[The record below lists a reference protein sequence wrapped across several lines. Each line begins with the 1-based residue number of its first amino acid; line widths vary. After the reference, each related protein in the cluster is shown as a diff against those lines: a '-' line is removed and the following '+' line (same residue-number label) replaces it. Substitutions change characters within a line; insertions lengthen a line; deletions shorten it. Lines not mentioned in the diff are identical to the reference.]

1 MRLPEPAS
9 WKPELTFIIDTVPQC
24 VHSVTSFLAQI
35 ADGPTA
41 DILRRRLCMSDSN
54 SILLID
60 SSARDRRHYSHIL
73 KAVSP
78 HSRFFEAGNG
88 ADGLK
93 LYRSQS
99 IDCVILE
106 LVLPDV
112 HGTDLLKQLANPARV
127 PRVPLI
133 VLTRL
138 SYPTIGKF
146 TKQNGATATFVK
158 KLTSDKVLQEA
169 VLAALS
175 LGAARSSPGKGC

>member
-1 MRLPEPAS
+1 MTS
-9 WKPELTFIIDTVPQC
+9 
-24 VHSVTSFLAQI
+24 SFLTQI
-35 ADGPTA
+35 ADGANRRHT
-41 DILRRRLCMSDSN
+41 DRRLCMSDTK

-60 SSARDRRHYSHIL
+60 GSARDRRHYSHIL

-78 HSRFFEAGNG
+78 HSLIFEAGNG

-112 HGTDLLKQLANPARV
+112 HGTDLFKQLALQAHL
-127 PRVPLI
+127 PRIPLI

-175 LGAARSSPGKGC
+175 VGSARSSPGKGC

>member
-1 MRLPEPAS
+1 
-9 WKPELTFIIDTVPQC
+9 
-24 VHSVTSFLAQI
+24 
-35 ADGPTA
+35 
-41 DILRRRLCMSDSN
+41 MSDCK

-60 SSARDRRHYSHIL
+60 NSARDRRHYSHIL

-78 HSRFFEAGNG
+78 HSHFFEAGNG

-112 HGTDLLKQLANPARV
+112 HGTDLLKQLASLARLR
-127 PRVPLI
+127 RVPLI

-175 LGAARSSPGKGC
+175 LGSARSSPGKGC